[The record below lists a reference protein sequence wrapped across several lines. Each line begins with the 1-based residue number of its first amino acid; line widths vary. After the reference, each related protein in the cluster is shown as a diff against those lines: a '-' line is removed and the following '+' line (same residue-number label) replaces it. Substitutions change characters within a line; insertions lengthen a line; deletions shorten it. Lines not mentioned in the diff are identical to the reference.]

1 MRTFPRLFGPRRH
14 AGWRCALL
22 LLAVAAPA
30 SPPALAQTDGAAGK
44 LSAPGFEV
52 ALFQPDGHGEIRVG
66 KGGGGWYE
74 PIPFAVTVAY
84 PPGGGGEWRPRRP
97 LRALQPPVLTAGS
110 ARFRTLYED
119 GLEMDLLL
127 ELEGGVL
134 RFAFAAD
141 GPPAVV
147 KAGTMQITLRMP
159 ALGDTSGGARAPGA
173 LRFPEA
179 RTWEELK
186 PLLAGFLLENTPVR
200 GRIERFPYAEP
211 VPEFTWDSKRFA
223 IRGAYAPYRV
233 ELAGPT
239 RKGAHLAMYLYK
251 GMAPASGFTLC
262 LQREPDSRGR
272 PAEDRGLSMTF
283 AVLPEHAP

>member
-1 MRTFPRLFGPRRH
+1 MTEFQRLSGLRRFP
-14 AGWRCALL
+14 LL
-22 LLAVAAPA
+22 LLAAA
-30 SPPALAQTDGAAGK
+30 ALAPWPAAAQTNGEAGR

-52 ALFQPDGHGEIRVG
+52 AVFQPDGHGEIRVR
-66 KGGGGWYE
+66 KGDGGWYE

-97 LRALQPPVLTAGS
+97 VKALQPPQVTAGA
-110 ARFRTLYED
+110 ARFRTLYDD
-119 GLEMDLLL
+119 GLELDLLL
-127 ELEGGVL
+127 TVEGGVL

-159 ALGDTSGGARAPGA
+159 ALGDTSGGARAPGT

-179 RTWEELK
+179 RTWEALK
-186 PLLAGFLLENTPVR
+186 PLLAGFVLENTPVQ
-200 GRIERFPYAEP
+200 GRLERFPYAEP

-239 RKGAHLAMYLYK
+239 RKGAHMAMYLYK

-272 PAEDRGLSMTF
+272 PVEDRGLSMTF
-283 AVLPEHAP
+283 AVQPEPAP